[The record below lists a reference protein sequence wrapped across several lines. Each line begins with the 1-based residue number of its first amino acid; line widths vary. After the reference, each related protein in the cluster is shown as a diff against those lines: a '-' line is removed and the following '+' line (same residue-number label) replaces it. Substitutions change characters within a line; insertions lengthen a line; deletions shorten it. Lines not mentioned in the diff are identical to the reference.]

1 LNIDH
6 NTDTNAIGQS
16 QPSGVNIHGNKYEV
30 TVCEGQNG
38 QIGADG
44 SGGHAESGILP
55 RCVVLCGYIH
65 SSYNLAFSKMVE
77 GQ

>member
-1 LNIDH
+1 MLMLYDIKNYSTVYDLNIGH

-30 TVCEGQNG
+30 TVSEGQNG

-55 RCVVLCGYIH
+55 R
-65 SSYNLAFSKMVE
+65 
-77 GQ
+77 